1 MAKIILCPGQGA
13 QTVGMGKAWFE
24 TSPEARAVFEQADR
38 ILAGRLPA
46 DVGSAKLSDLCF
58 AGPAEL
64 LNRTDIA
71 QPAIYTTTIACYRAL
86 LAKWGASDSTAAG
99 VAATAGLSLGEYS
112 ALHIA
117 GCFSFEDGLNLVA
130 LRGKA
135 MQAAATG
142 TPSGMI
148 ALIGAD
154 ETQAHLVCAQTLASM
169 VYGEVL
175 VPANFN
181 APGQI
186 VLSGSK
192 AAVAAS
198 EAVATAMGLRA
209 TVLQVAGAFHSPIM
223 RPAAEQLF
231 AALNSTPMHAPTCT
245 VVSNV
250 TAQPHEADVSSIRQ
264 RLADQLMAP
273 VRWSDS
279 CAWLVKTYAGAEL
292 IEPAPGRTLA
302 GLMRRIEKGVK
313 VQGFDEPGT

>member
-1 MAKIILCPGQGA
+1 
-13 QTVGMGKAWFE
+13 MGKAWAMH
-24 TSPEARAVFEQADR
+24 SPEARAVFDEADR
-38 ILAGRLPA
+38 VLAGKLPGGA
-46 DVGSAKLSDLCF
+46 GLSSICF
-58 AGPAEL
+58 DGPAEV
-64 LNRTDIA
+64 LNRTDVA
-71 QPAIYTTTIACYRAL
+71 QPAIYTTTIACWRAL
-86 LAKWGASDSTAAG
+86 QAKWGAGGGGGGAG
-99 VAATAGLSLGEYS
+99 GGGAGGEDVVATAGLSLGEYS

-117 GCFSFEDGLNLVA
+117 GCFSFADGLNLVA
-130 LRGKA
+130 LRGAA
-135 MQAAATG
+135 MQDAATS

-154 ETQAHLVCAQTLASM
+154 EAQARAVCEQTLAGMGDASA
-169 VYGEVL
+169 VL

-198 EAVATAMGLRA
+198 EAVAMGMGLRA

-223 RPAAEQLF
+223 RPAADRLA
-231 AALNSTPMHAPTCT
+231 AALAATPMHTPKAV

-250 TAQPHEADVSSIRQ
+250 TGVAHEGDVGSIRR
-264 RLADQLMAP
+264 RLAEQLMAP

-279 CAWLVKTYAGAEL
+279 CAWLIRTYAGAEL

-302 GLMRRIEKGVK
+302 GLMRRIDKGAK
-313 VQGFDEPGT
+313 VQSFDEPA